1 MKNFLRHYLKKTL
14 FILARLILI
23 KYHPK
28 IVGVTGSVGK
38 SSAKEAIFSVLQ
50 FKFKTRKNIKNYNN
64 EIGLPL
70 TIIGLSSGGKSIIA
84 WLRIILRACRLI
96 IFVDKN
102 YPEILVLEMGV
113 DHPGDMKYLTDLAP
127 CDVGVVTNVGPVHL
141 EFFKTVD
148 KIAKEKSLLISRLN
162 KNGWGILNY
171 DNEYVRSM
179 KDIVKGRFLT
189 YGFNQEAMIRALES
203 DISFNENGEPL
214 GLSFKVSYDGK
225 VVPIFLPGALSEH
238 QIYSALAGIAVGIV
252 FEMNLIEISQALKT
266 ITLPKGRL
274 HLISGINGSKIID
287 DTYNSSPEAA
297 VAAIK
302 TLAKINVQGK
312 KYVVLG
318 DMLELGDFEQKG
330 HQLVGKEVAQNK
342 IDFLITVGKRAKII
356 AETAINQGVKSEN
369 VWSFDNSLEAGEF
382 LLKKIK
388 SGDLILIKGSQGMRM
403 EQACKIILAEP
414 DKAKE
419 LLVRQDKEWENK

>member
-127 CDVGVVTNVGPVHL
+127 CDVGV
-141 EFFKTVD
+141 
-148 KIAKEKSLLISRLN
+148 A
-162 KNGWGILNY
+162 
-171 DNEYVRSM
+171 
-179 KDIVKGRFLT
+179 
-189 YGFNQEAMIRALES
+189 
-203 DISFNENGEPL
+203 
-214 GLSFKVSYDGK
+214 VSYTHLT
-225 VVPIFLPGALSEH
+225 LPT
-238 QIYSALAGIAVGIV
+238 IYSV
-252 FEMNLIEISQALKT
+252 
-266 ITLPKGRL
+266 
-274 HLISGINGSKIID
+274 
-287 DTYNSSPEAA
+287 
-297 VAAIK
+297 
-302 TLAKINVQGK
+302 
-312 KYVVLG
+312 
-318 DMLELGDFEQKG
+318 
-330 HQLVGKEVAQNK
+330 
-342 IDFLITVGKRAKII
+342 
-356 AETAINQGVKSEN
+356 
-369 VWSFDNSLEAGEF
+369 
-382 LLKKIK
+382 
-388 SGDLILIKGSQGMRM
+388 
-403 EQACKIILAEP
+403 
-414 DKAKE
+414 
-419 LLVRQDKEWENK
+419 